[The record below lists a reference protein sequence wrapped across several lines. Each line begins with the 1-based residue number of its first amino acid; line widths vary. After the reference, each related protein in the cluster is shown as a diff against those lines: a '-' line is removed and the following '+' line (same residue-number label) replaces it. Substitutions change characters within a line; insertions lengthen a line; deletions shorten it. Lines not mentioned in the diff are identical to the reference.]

1 MNQEKNYRLC
11 AGKVCVIS
19 VNLSNVKG
27 RAFAPTTMS
36 GYAMANAWSLL
47 KALEEHQIRDYV
59 GRNRTALPAGTV
71 PPPIRGMMERRHRT
85 FLPEQMTPQPPD
97 LEGRPHTDPEYS
109 PFVGQHP
116 IPTWRAHQREEPEGP
131 EFESRPFKIE
141 GPGQAPL
148 VTRPAEAFRDF
159 AGTNPEEGFLSPGY
173 EAGAADDSL
182 AATLRRQVGGQQR
195 GERMTGQRHQTI
207 GTQEGV
213 ARGMK
218 LRGGARAFE
227 PETIERETHTP
238 EQLEVMRRNEEL
250 GALAAAMGID
260 FTPQEVP
267 PSPEPEE
274 EEPQFR
280 TAGAVARRAGL
291 DRRQDAEEAL
301 VDKPM
306 PALVRDFQEEDDIE
320 HMLRQRAG
328 QKGRYDPNWAL
339 TASGEPRGYVVPSG
353 EYAKVKQG
361 LAHESLFDVDPRQ
374 AQAMAG
380 GDMEQMDFGPEGQPM
395 MGQEGLRQRLFQIAQ
410 ERARQKYRPEG
421 GQSSEIQ
428 AMQAELDRRG

>member
-27 RAFAPTTMS
+27 WAFAPTTMS

-71 PPPIRGMMERRHRT
+71 PPPIRGMMERRS
-85 FLPEQMTPQPPD
+85 Q
-97 LEGRPHTDPEYS
+97 
-109 PFVGQHP
+109 
-116 IPTWRAHQREEPEGP
+116 
-131 EFESRPFKIE
+131 PFKIE
-141 GPGQAPL
+141 GPGQAPP

-182 AATLRRQVGGQQR
+182 AAALRRQVGGQQR

-250 GALAAAMGID
+250 GALAAQMGID
-260 FTPQEVP
+260 FTPQELP

-280 TAGAVARRAGL
+280 TAGAAARRAGM
-291 DRRQDAEEAL
+291 DERMKE
-301 VDKPM
+301 KP
-306 PALVRDFQEEDDIE
+306 FQ
-320 HMLRQRAG
+320 MT
-328 QKGRYDPNWAL
+328 P
-339 TASGEPRGYVVPSG
+339 V
-353 EYAKVKQG
+353 
-361 LAHESLFDVDPRQ
+361 DVDPRQ

-380 GDMEQMDFGPEGQPM
+380 GDMGQMDFGPEGQPM
-395 MGQEGLRQRLFQIAQ
+395 MGQEGLRQRLFDIAQ
-410 ERARQKYRPEG
+410 QKARQKYRPQAQAGE
-421 GQSSEIQ
+421 QSSEIQ

>member
-27 RAFAPTTMS
+27 WAFAPTTMS

-97 LEGRPHTDPEYS
+97 LEGRPYTDPEYS
-109 PFVGQHP
+109 PFIGQHP
-116 IPTWRAHQREEPEGP
+116 IPNWRAHQREEPEGP

-173 EAGAADDSL
+173 EAGAAKDSL
-182 AATLRRQVGGQQR
+182 AAALRRQVGGQQR

-250 GALAAAMGID
+250 GALAAQMGID
-260 FTPQEVP
+260 FTPQELP

-280 TAGAVARRAGL
+280 TAGAAARRAGM
-291 DRRQDAEEAL
+291 DERMKE
-301 VDKPM
+301 KP
-306 PALVRDFQEEDDIE
+306 FQ
-320 HMLRQRAG
+320 MT
-328 QKGRYDPNWAL
+328 P
-339 TASGEPRGYVVPSG
+339 V
-353 EYAKVKQG
+353 
-361 LAHESLFDVDPRQ
+361 DVDPRQ

-380 GDMEQMDFGPEGQPM
+380 GDMGQMDFGPEGQPM
-395 MGQEGLRQRLFQIAQ
+395 MGQEGLRQRLFDIAQ
-410 ERARQKYRPEG
+410 QKARQKYRPQAQAGE
-421 GQSSEIQ
+421 QSSEIQ